1 MSNEQGESGDGSG
14 VDDEHPLKLAVD
26 INDWEFAGRH
36 LLRLLV
42 RLGGRIPPPD
52 AGAAAEL
59 AQLVA
64 HADAEFARF
73 VEVWETCIRPRL
85 KKYEDAPIPPL
96 TFL

>member
-1 MSNEQGESGDGSG
+1 MAGDEQDRDSQDP
-14 VDDEHPLKLAVD
+14 DDENPLALAVD

-36 LLRLLV
+36 LLRLFV
-42 RLGGRIPPPD
+42 RLGRRVPPSD

-59 AQLVA
+59 AQLIA

-73 VEVWETCIRPRL
+73 VEVWETIIRPRL

>member
-1 MSNEQGESGDGSG
+1 MTNGGDDSREP
-14 VDDEHPLKLAVD
+14 DDEHPLTLAVD

-42 RLGGRIPPPD
+42 RLGSRVPPSD

-59 AQLVA
+59 SQLIA
-64 HADAEFARF
+64 RADEELGRF
-73 VEVWETCIRPRL
+73 FDVWRTHIRPRL